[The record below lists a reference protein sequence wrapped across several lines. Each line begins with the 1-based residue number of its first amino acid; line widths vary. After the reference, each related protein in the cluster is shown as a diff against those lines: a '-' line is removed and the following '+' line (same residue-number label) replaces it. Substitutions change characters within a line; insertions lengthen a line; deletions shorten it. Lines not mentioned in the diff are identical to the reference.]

1 MFVDYVLQRVLGV
14 TEGDQKETLIN
25 TVRPQLLSMQRYST
39 AYSKHLTSIE
49 HQLERLSS

>member
-39 AYSKHLTSIE
+39 AYRKHLTSIE
-49 HQLERLSS
+49 HQLERLSP